1 MLRLPRKAQAIA
13 TFLFGVFLAGFVV
26 VNGRLEGLEPWQKD
40 YGVQQYV
47 NHMIDTHGHV
57 RTVLGILGVA
67 ALAALATLALP
78 ERRR

>member
-1 MLRLPRKAQAIA
+1 MLRVSRKVQAIV
-13 TFLFGVFLAGFVV
+13 TILFGVFLAGFVV
-26 VNGRLEGLEPWQKD
+26 MNGRLEGLEPWQKN

-47 NHMIDTHGHV
+47 NHMIDTYGQV
-57 RTVLGILGVA
+57 RTVLGILAVA